1 MTHVLPALVLLLTVG
16 GLQPVDSPDERA
28 VLGLEARWNEA
39 HLQGD
44 VPVLDALCA
53 DGLMVTVPGMAPM
66 TKGDILGFWRSGRG
80 KITRY
85 DTTDTRVAVYSDTA
99 IVTGHLHRT
108 RDFNGKVM
116 DDRWR
121 YTKTYVRQ
129 GQTWRVVAY
138 HASDADQ

>member
-1 MTHVLPALVLLLTVG
+1 MSKA
-16 GLQPVDSPDERA
+16 
-28 VLGLEARWNEA
+28 
-39 HLQGD
+39 D
-44 VPVLDALCA
+44 V
-53 DGLMVTVPGMAPM
+53 
-66 TKGDILGFWRSGRG
+66 LGFWRSGRA

-85 DTTDTRVAVYSDTA
+85 ETTDTRVAVYSDTA

-121 YTKTYVRQ
+121 YTKTYARQ

-138 HASDADQ
+138 HASDADK

>member
-1 MTHVLPALVLLLTVG
+1 MTHVLPALVLLLAIG
-16 GLQPVDSPDERA
+16 RLQPADAPVERA

-39 HLQGD
+39 HLKGD

-53 DGLMVTVPGMAPM
+53 DQLIVTVPGMTPM
-66 TKGDILGFWRSGRG
+66 TKADILGFWRSGRA

-85 DTTDTRVAVYSDTA
+85 ETTDIRVAVYTDTA

-108 RDFNGKVM
+108 RDFNGKVL

-121 YTKTYVRQ
+121 YTKTYSRQ

-138 HASDADQ
+138 HASNADQ